1 MRLARSFRVESL
13 EPISNDGPRGMTV
26 ELQLE
31 MWDSLQGT
39 ELGLSQNLT
48 HLSFFFVFLL
58 FIQFLKNKILDFDPV
73 S

>member
-48 HLSFFFVFLL
+48 HLSIFLL
-58 FIQFLKNKILDFDPV
+58 FLLTIQFQENKMLDFDPV